1 MFILLTEAKLVSKHL
16 MLAMSFAQKVMP
28 TCLPTLL
35 MRLEQQKTFAKKNK
49 TQKKLKLHQQNK
61 AQGKSCQK
69 STHTA

>member
-1 MFILLTEAKLVSKHL
+1 

-35 MRLEQQKTFAKKNK
+35 MCLEQQRTRVEKETL
-49 TQKKLKLHQQNK
+49 KKLCQQNK

-69 STHTA
+69 TAHTV